1 MKHLFAASAL
11 AVATLSVS
19 PMLAAPA
26 AAQSKTGIAVADV
39 RVAAARSA
47 AFTTAMQQIETTYKA
62 QIDARDA
69 RAETLQAELNV
80 LVAKYNEEARKP
92 TPNQATVQAAAKA
105 VQDKRAAANTEVGQ
119 LSQQVDLA
127 VAYVEDQISV
137 RMNEAIRAAM
147 KRLKVDLLLNPD
159 AVLARETNVDITDA
173 VVADLNAL
181 LPNVGIVPPAGYQ
194 PGQLVQAKNQELVNA
209 ARAAQG
215 QPAPAPATTPPPA
228 TRPQTR

>member
-1 MKHLFAASAL
+1 MKKLLAATAM

-26 AAQSKTGIAVADV
+26 AAQSKTGIAVGDV
-39 RVAAARSA
+39 RVAAAKSN
-47 AFTTAMQQIETTYKA
+47 AFTVAMQQIETTYKA

-69 RAETLQAELNV
+69 RAQTLQAELNV
-80 LVAKYNEEARKP
+80 LVARFNEEQRKP
-92 TPNQATVQAAAKA
+92 TQNRPALEAAAKA
-105 VQDKRAAANTEVGQ
+105 VQDKRTAANAEVGQ
-119 LSQQVDLA
+119 LGQQVDLA

-159 AVLARETNVDITDA
+159 AVLAREANVDITDA
-173 VVADLNAL
+173 IVADLNAI
-181 LPNVGIVPPAGYQ
+181 LPNVSIAVPAGYQ
-194 PGQLVQAKNQELVNA
+194 PGQLVQAKNQEMVAA

-215 QPAPAPATTPPPA
+215 QPAVAPPA
-228 TRPQTR
+228 TQPSTR

>member
-1 MKHLFAASAL
+1 MKKLLAATAM

-26 AAQSKTGIAVADV
+26 AAQSKTGIAVGDV
-39 RVAAARSA
+39 RVAAAKST
-47 AFTTAMQQIETTYKA
+47 AFTVAMQQIETTYKA

-69 RAETLQAELNV
+69 RAQTLQAELNV
-80 LVAKYNEEARKP
+80 LVARFNEEQRKP
-92 TPNQATVQAAAKA
+92 TQNRPALEAAAKA

-119 LSQQVDLA
+119 LGQQVDLA

-159 AVLARETNVDITDA
+159 AVLAREANVDITDA
-173 VVADLNAL
+173 IVADLNAI

-194 PGQLVQAKNQELVNA
+194 PGQLVQAKNQEMVNA

-215 QPAPAPATTPPPA
+215 QPAATPPAAQPS
-228 TRPQTR
+228 TR